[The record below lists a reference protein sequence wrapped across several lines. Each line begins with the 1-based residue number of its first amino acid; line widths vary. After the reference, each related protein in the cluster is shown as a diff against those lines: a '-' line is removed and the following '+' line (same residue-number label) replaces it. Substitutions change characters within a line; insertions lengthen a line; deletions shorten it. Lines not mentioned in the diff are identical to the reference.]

1 MNMTSK
7 HNAGRRFCS
16 RLLTLLAMAAAVGA
30 SPSINAAA
38 TITILNNDAAGVGF
52 NDATSVLPVGGN
64 PGTTLGQQRLNAF
77 QAAANKW
84 GATLDS
90 TVTITVRAQW
100 SALTCTATSA
110 VLGSAGAVS
119 IRRDF
124 VGAPF
129 AGTWYSASLG
139 NKLAGSD
146 NDPVNP
152 EINANFNI
160 NLGNAG
166 CLTGTFF
173 YLGLDGNHGA
183 NIDLVTVLTHEFGHG
198 LGFQTFTSGTT
209 GAQNSGFPTI
219 YDRFLIDG
227 GSGKSWL
234 QMTDAERVASAIN
247 PRKLAWDGPQVLTDA
262 ATVLAFGTPLMKVNA
277 PAGIAGNYEV
287 GAASFGAALTV
298 GGVTG
303 NVVQALDA
311 ADGSG
316 PTTTDGCTALTNA
329 AAVSGNIAIID
340 RGTCGFTVKVKNAQD
355 AGAIAVIIA
364 DNAAGSPPAGL
375 GGADPLVVIPA
386 VRITLDDGNAIK
398 AQLGTGV
405 NVTLKLDNTIRAGA
419 DKFGKPLMFSP
430 NPFQSGSSV
439 SHWDTS
445 ASPNQL
451 MEPSINADL
460 THEVTPPNDLTY
472 SQMRDIGWTASVLPS
487 TIVKT
492 SGDSQSTTVNQPF
505 ATPITVTT
513 APAAAGLTVTWTVN
527 PSGGAGATFPSTSDR
542 VAVSTTN
549 ASGVATAPAL
559 TANGVAGAYAMNATV
574 PGAGTTTFS
583 LTNNVALLP
592 DLTVN
597 KTHSGS
603 FAQGQVGATYTV
615 TVNNIG
621 GASKPAA
628 SLVTVTDTVPSG
640 LTILAMSGAGWTCA
654 IPSCTRSDALAAAAS
669 YPAITVTVSV
679 AGNATS
685 PQVNNVTVTTAATE
699 SNAGNNSAADST
711 TIVAGTPG
719 SLTVSQSGTGS
730 GAVTSLDGGINCGA
744 TCVQTY
750 ANSSSIQ
757 LTAAAGGGSTFTGWL
772 GGCTGNA
779 ATCSVSISGATS
791 VSATF
796 ALSPVSARIL
806 DIDANNA
813 YDGATDGVL
822 ILRHLFGLTGTAL
835 TNNALGTGFD
845 PVRAADPAL
854 RNYLTN
860 VLPYLDV
867 DGNGQVGALTDG
879 LMILRALLGLTG
891 TQITSNAIG
900 AGATRTS
907 SAIEAHILSLR
918 P

>member
-1 MNMTSK
+1 MTSK
-7 HNAGRRFCS
+7 YNFGKRLCA
-16 RLLTLLAMAAAVGA
+16 RLLTLLSTAVTFTVSSSAFG
-30 SPSINAAA
+30 AA
-38 TITILNNDAAGVGF
+38 TIVILNNDSAGVGF
-52 NDATSVLPVGGN
+52 NDTTVVAPVGGN

-84 GATLDS
+84 GATLTS
-90 TVTITVRAQW
+90 SPTITVRAQW
-100 SALTCTATSA
+100 TALTCTATSA

-119 IRRDF
+119 ISRDF

-129 AGTWYSASLG
+129 ASTWYSASLG
-139 NKLAGSD
+139 NKLAGADS
-146 NDPVNP
+146 DPVNP
-152 EINANFNI
+152 EINANFNVS
-160 NLGNAG
+160 LGTPG

-219 YDRFLIDG
+219 YDRFLIDNG
-227 GSGKSWL
+227 TGKSWL
-234 QMTDAERVASAIN
+234 QMTNAERVTSAIN

-262 ATVLAFGTPLMKVNA
+262 ATVLAFGTPLMKINS
-277 PAGIAGNYEV
+277 PAGLAGNYEV
-287 GAASFGAALTV
+287 GAASFGAALTAA
-298 GGVTG
+298 GITG

-329 AAVSGNIAIID
+329 AAVSGNIALID

-386 VRITLDDGNAIK
+386 VRITLDDGNAVK
-398 AQLGTGV
+398 AQLGAGV
-405 NVTLKLDNTIRAGA
+405 NVTLKVDNTIRAGA
-419 DKFGKPLMFSP
+419 DRFGKPLMFSP

-472 SQMRDIGWTASVLPS
+472 SQMRDIGWVVSVLPN

-492 SGDSQSTTVNQPF
+492 TGDAQSTPVNQPF

-513 APAAAGLTVTWTVN
+513 TPAASGLTVTWTVN
-527 PSGGAGATFPSTSDR
+527 PSSGAGANFPSTGDR
-542 VAVSTTN
+542 IAVSTTD
-549 ASGVATAPAL
+549 ALGVATAPAL
-559 TANGVAGAYAMNATV
+559 TANGVAGAYSMNATV
-574 PGAGTTTFS
+574 PGAGTTTFT

-592 DLTVN
+592 DLTIS
-597 KTHSGS
+597 KTHSGN

-615 TVNNIG
+615 TVNNVG
-621 GASKPAA
+621 AASKPAA
-628 SLVTVTDTVPSG
+628 SLVTVTETVPSG
-640 LTILAMSGAGWTCA
+640 LTLLAMSGAGWTCA
-654 IPSCTRSDALAAAAS
+654 IPSCTRSDVLAAAAS
-669 YPAITVTVSV
+669 YPPITVTVSV
-679 AGNATS
+679 AGTATS
-685 PQVNNVTVTTAATE
+685 PQVNNVAVTTAAAE
-699 SNAGNNSAADST
+699 SNAGNNGASDST
-711 TIVAGTPG
+711 VIVTGTAG
-719 SLTVSQSGTGS
+719 SLTVTPAGTGTGS
-730 GAVTSLDGGINCGA
+730 ITSLDGGINCGA
-744 TCVQTY
+744 TCSAVYT
-750 ANSSSIQ
+750 NGSTIQ
-757 LTAAAGGGSTFTGWL
+757 LTAAAAGGSTFTGWL
-772 GGCTGNA
+772 GACTGNA
-779 ATCSVSISGATS
+779 ATCTVSISGAAS
-791 VSATF
+791 VTATF

-813 YDGATDGVL
+813 YDAATDGVL
-822 ILRHLFGLTGTAL
+822 ILRHLFGLTGVAL

-845 PVRAADPAL
+845 PARVADPAL
-854 RNYLTN
+854 RNYLIN

-867 DGNGQVGALTDG
+867 DGNGQVDALTDG
-879 LMILRALLGLTG
+879 LMILRALLGLTDA
-891 TQITSNAIG
+891 QITLNAIG
-900 AGATRTS
+900 AGATRS
-907 SAIEAHILSLR
+907 PFAITAHIQSLR